1 MNTVS
6 LFPLNCQAS
15 FLAHRSIQQNLNI
28 SVRTRNFASIS
39 YAIWSLAYQFEILC
53 AIPHG
58 KKNKSFRAI
67 SSKAILVASPN
78 NNCQILTKRHVS
90 VMKESKFNKDI
101 S

>member
-1 MNTVS
+1 MNIVS

-39 YAIWSLAYQFEILC
+39 YAIWSPAYQFEILC

-58 KKNKSFRAI
+58 KKTNPFEPFHQKQY
-67 SSKAILVASPN
+67 L
-78 NNCQILTKRHVS
+78 
-90 VMKESKFNKDI
+90 
-101 S
+101 